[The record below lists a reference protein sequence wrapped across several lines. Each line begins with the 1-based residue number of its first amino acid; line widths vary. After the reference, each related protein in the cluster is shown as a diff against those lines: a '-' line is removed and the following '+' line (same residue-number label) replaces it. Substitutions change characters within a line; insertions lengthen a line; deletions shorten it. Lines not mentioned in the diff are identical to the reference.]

1 MQTKRISVIAGT
13 VAAVAAVMMFPV
25 RRAASQDSDAWFTQD
40 VIDAAN
46 SILSSS
52 LAQFLSGDGFNAL
65 ERQSGRLAN
74 VNVGVGGGPVSSP
87 PFQSGRFEVMVNDPA
102 DDKFAFFDISTHSE
116 TANAAFGDNVVVA
129 FNDSTGFVAATFPP
143 AFSAMGYAH
152 SSDGGA
158 SFRDL
163 GNLPVRPGFPLQ
175 ENEGD
180 PGIVVDRKGVFYA
193 SYILFDAARP
203 AGFRNTVGVSKSTD
217 GGVTWSLPVAL
228 PVFGAPNNF
237 LDKCFIAVDS
247 TSGANSGNVYV
258 TFTNFPQVNTG
269 TLPIMFSRST
279 DGGLSFSSPI
289 QLSATG
295 TQNQGS
301 EPVVGPNG
309 EIYVAWWQASGPGGS
324 KIVVAKSTNGGIS
337 FGAPVSVAPVTPIG
351 FNSGSLLGNFRVN
364 SFPRIDVDQN
374 NGNVY
379 IAYASRPGHGDSG
392 DVFFVRSTNGGATWS
407 SPLRLNDDPGDNDQF
422 FPDLAV
428 SADGTIRAIWYDKRR
443 DPNNIDMTVFTA
455 VSTDGGLSFGPNQAV
470 TPATFPPAVGYDP
483 VINRIYMGDY
493 IDIKAGANSSGRT
506 SDFFLAW
513 GDFRR
518 VITTTGGT
526 RHNQDV
532 FFSRK

>member
-1 MQTKRISVIAGT
+1 MQMKRISVIAGT
-13 VAAVAAVMMFPV
+13 VATVATVMVFAVKPAVG
-25 RRAASQDSDAWFTQD
+25 QDGDTWFTQD
-40 VIDAAN
+40 GIDAAN

-52 LAQFLSGDGFNAL
+52 LAQFLSGDGVNAL

-87 PFQSGRFEVMVNDPA
+87 PIQSSRFEVMVNDPA
-102 DDKFAFFDISTHSE
+102 DDKFAAFDISTHSE
-116 TANAAFGDNVVVA
+116 TASAAYGNNVVVA
-129 FNDSTGFVAATFPP
+129 FNDSTGFVSAGGAP
-143 AFSAMGYAH
+143 AFSGMGYAH

-158 SFRDL
+158 TFTDL
-163 GNLPVRPGFPLQ
+163 GNLPVRTGFPLQ

-180 PGIVVDRKGVFYA
+180 PGIVVNRNGVFYA
-193 SYILFDAARP
+193 SYILFDAVRP
-203 AGFRNTVGVSKSTD
+203 TGFRNTVGVSKSTD
-217 GGVTWSLPVAL
+217 GGVTWSLPVGL
-228 PVFGAPNNF
+228 PVFGVPGNF
-237 LDKCFIAVDS
+237 LDKCFIAVDATGS
-247 TSGANSGNVYV
+247 SNNGNVYV
-258 TFTNFPQVNTG
+258 TFTNFPGVFAG
-269 TLPIMFSRST
+269 SLPIMFSGST
-279 DGGLSFSSPI
+279 DGGSTFSTPITLSTP
-289 QLSATG
+289 G

-301 EPVVGPNG
+301 EPAVGPHG
-309 EIYVAWWQASGPGGS
+309 EIYVAWFQFTGPHGSG
-324 KIVVAKSTNGGIS
+324 IVVAKSTNGGLT
-337 FGAPVSVAPVTPIG
+337 FGVPVFVAPATPIG
-351 FNSGSLLGNFRVN
+351 FNSGSMLGNFRVN

-379 IAYASRPGHGDSG
+379 ITYASRPGHGDSG

-422 FPDLAV
+422 FSDLAV
-428 SADGTIRAIWYDKRR
+428 NADGAIMAIWYDKRR
-443 DPNNIDMTVFTA
+443 DPENIDMTVFST
-455 VSTDGGLSFGPNQAV
+455 VSTDGGLSFRPNQAV

-483 VINRIYMGDY
+483 VLNRIYMGDY
-493 IDIKAGANSSGRT
+493 IDIKAGQSATGRT